1 MHSVAWGISM
11 TARYADT
18 RPPRL
23 AGLAAAVVILALAG
37 MIAPKSALAQ
47 GTAAQRDAC
56 EGDAISLCGEY
67 IPNVAAIEACLKR
80 KIKTLSPACR
90 VVVGGTTWRKQKRSA
105 AAQ

>member
-56 EGDAISLCGEY
+56 EGDAI
-67 IPNVAAIEACLKR
+67 EACLKR